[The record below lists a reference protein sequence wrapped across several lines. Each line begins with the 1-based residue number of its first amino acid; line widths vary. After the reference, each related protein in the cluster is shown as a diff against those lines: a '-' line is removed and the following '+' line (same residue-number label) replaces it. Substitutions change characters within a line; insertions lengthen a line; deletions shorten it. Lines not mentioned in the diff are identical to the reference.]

1 MENSKIKRNIKPFD
15 GEKYNVWKFR
25 VRSLLAELDVLK
37 VIDEPV
43 QTEMTDVWKKAEK
56 VAKSVLVEYL
66 SYSFL
71 GFVKTERLVQQEE
84 FRKYKVLSLW
94 QK

>member
-1 MENSKIKRNIKPFD
+1 MENSKIKRNIKPFH

-71 GFVKTERLVQQEE
+71 GFVKTERLVQ
-84 FRKYKVLSLW
+84 
-94 QK
+94 